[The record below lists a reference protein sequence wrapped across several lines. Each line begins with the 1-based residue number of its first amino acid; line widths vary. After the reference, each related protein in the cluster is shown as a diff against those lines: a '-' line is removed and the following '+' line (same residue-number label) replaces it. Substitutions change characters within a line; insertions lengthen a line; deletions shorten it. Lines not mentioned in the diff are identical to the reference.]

1 MSADKILLY
10 QAVLGNG
17 RESILRSQLRAA
29 GLARA
34 SQFSWAKT
42 GWATAEVLSQYG

>member
-42 GWATAEVLSQYG
+42 RQATAEVLGRFV